1 MARGIRKLKQEYDGR
16 QKEFEE
22 FARKVTEN
30 YARSM
35 QEYSQELV
43 AKDFDVSVS
52 TLRWLM
58 DYAIEEALVTLD
70 VAIYAAQ
77 KSIHNQQKK
86 HPEAGGTS
94 IRHHKELI
102 KKREQKIA
110 ERFPEYEIELIVFEV
125 LHGGEEMENVIKKYS
140 IESERVYKLLLKR
153 AVIENICSDDDID
166 ILAERSY
173 KKEITMYKIK
183 FFRELIEKRE
193 EFKRKKQ

>member
-1 MARGIRKLKQEYDGR
+1 MARGIRKLKQEYAGR

-70 VAIYAAQ
+70 VAIYVAQ

-94 IRHHKELI
+94 IKHHKELI

-125 LHGGEEMENVIKKYS
+125 LHGGEEIENVIKKYS

-153 AVIENICSDDDID
+153 AVIENICSDEDVD
-166 ILAERSY
+166 ILTERSY
-173 KKEITMYKIK
+173 KKEITMHKIR

-193 EFKRKKQ
+193 EFKRKK

>member
-1 MARGIRKLKQEYDGR
+1 MARGIRKLKQEYAGR

-58 DYAIEEALVTLD
+58 DYAIEEALVTID
-70 VAIYAAQ
+70 VAIYVAQ

-125 LHGGEEMENVIKKYS
+125 LHGGEEIENVIKKYS
-140 IESERVYKLLLKR
+140 VESERVYKLLLKR
-153 AVIENICSDDDID
+153 AVIENICSDEDVD

-173 KKEITMYKIK
+173 KKEITMHKIR

-193 EFKRKKQ
+193 EFKRKK